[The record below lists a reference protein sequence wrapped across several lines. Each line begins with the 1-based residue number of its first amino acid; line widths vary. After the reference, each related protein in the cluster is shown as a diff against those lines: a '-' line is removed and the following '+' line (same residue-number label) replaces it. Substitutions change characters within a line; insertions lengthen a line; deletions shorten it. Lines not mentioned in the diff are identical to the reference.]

1 MACSMHNIGVWVEVV
16 IEEEMWGGGKRG
28 FPHHTILLNNSCGKI
43 EFVTYI
49 RDDALLSTIFD
60 KMTMNYCIIDV
71 TSD

>member
-28 FPHHTILLNNSCGKI
+28 FPHTILLNNSCGKI

-60 KMTMNYCIIDV
+60 KMTINHCIIDV
-71 TSD
+71 TSH